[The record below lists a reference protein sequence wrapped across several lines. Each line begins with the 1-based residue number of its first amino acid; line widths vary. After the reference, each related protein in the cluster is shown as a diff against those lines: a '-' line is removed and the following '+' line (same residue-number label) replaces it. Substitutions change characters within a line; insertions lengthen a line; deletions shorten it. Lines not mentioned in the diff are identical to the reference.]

1 MTIKLD
7 QLTSF
12 EPLPS
17 PGFAGWLAEMN
28 VSIGFGRRDSIVL
41 VGRSRNDE
49 LRVDSADFGNIGG
62 MAVDGDS
69 MWLSTGFQMWR
80 FENALL
86 DGAENDDG
94 VDRFFIPQFGA
105 TTGNLVIEDIAIGE
119 DKQPVFT
126 SFRFACI
133 AQLSEE
139 LSFTPLWMPAW
150 VSRLAPDF
158 RSPITGLAMR
168 DGKPGFATAIANT
181 DKSNAWK
188 KNRASSGL
196 IVDLSEDRVIAD
208 SLSMPYTPR
217 WFRDRLWF
225 TEAGQGRLNT
235 VNATT
240 GEVETI
246 VELPTFLRGLSFI
259 DRYAVVAGSGSRS
272 DELLDGLPIGERLDA
287 AGQRSELGI
296 WVIDTDTGEV
306 VHRLGIEGTGRECLS
321 VVAFEG
327 ARRVGIINP
336 NSPRVQNFVTYDRD
350 WDPT

>member
-7 QLTSF
+7 LLTSF

-17 PGFAGWLAEMN
+17 PGFADWLAEMN

-41 VGRSRNDE
+41 VGRSRKDE

-62 MAVDGDS
+62 MAVDRDS

-105 TTGNLVIEDIAIGE
+105 TTGNLVIEDVAI
-119 DKQPVFT
+119 DDDQQPVFT

-168 DGKPGFATAIANT
+168 DGKPAFATALGNT

-188 KNRASSGL
+188 KKRASSGL
-196 IVDLSEDRVIAD
+196 VVDVSEDRVIAD
-208 SLSMPYTPR
+208 
-217 WFRDRLWF
+217 
-225 TEAGQGRLNT
+225 
-235 VNATT
+235 
-240 GEVETI
+240 
-246 VELPTFLRGLSFI
+246 
-259 DRYAVVAGSGSRS
+259 
-272 DELLDGLPIGERLDA
+272 
-287 AGQRSELGI
+287 
-296 WVIDTDTGEV
+296 
-306 VHRLGIEGTGRECLS
+306 
-321 VVAFEG
+321 
-327 ARRVGIINP
+327 
-336 NSPRVQNFVTYDRD
+336 
-350 WDPT
+350 